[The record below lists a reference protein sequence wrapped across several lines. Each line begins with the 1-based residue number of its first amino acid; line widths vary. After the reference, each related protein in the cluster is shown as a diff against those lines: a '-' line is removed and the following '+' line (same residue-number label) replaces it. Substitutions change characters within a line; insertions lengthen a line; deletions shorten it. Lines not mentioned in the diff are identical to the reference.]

1 MNDEPDSLDA
11 RPDRNCPDDAA
22 VADGDRRVDDRP
34 ARRLRSVVVEYDERP
49 DRRTVY
55 PDGLSSFE
63 RMSAWLTANDAAFV
77 GLEDAR

>member
-22 VADGDRRVDDRP
+22 VADRP